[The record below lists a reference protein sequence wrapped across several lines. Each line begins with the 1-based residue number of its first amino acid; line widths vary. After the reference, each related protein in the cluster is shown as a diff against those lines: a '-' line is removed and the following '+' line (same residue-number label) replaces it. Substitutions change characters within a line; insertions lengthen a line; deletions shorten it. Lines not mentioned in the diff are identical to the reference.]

1 MILASQ
7 SPRRYELLSD
17 AGFSL
22 EVVPADIDETR
33 LPGENPVDLV
43 LRLAAEKAEA
53 VRTQLSRQPEDGLLV
68 AADTIVWMGGEALG
82 KPTDADDARRMLE
95 ELSGRTHLVSTGV
108 CAMALAADGS
118 CAAQTSFVETTEVT
132 FWNLSSAEIDAYV
145 ATGEPLDNYEN
156 LLRFIRLLT
165 DENGL
170 HISQRNVTVSTCG
183 LVPQMRRLAEEHLAI
198 TLALSLHA
206 ATDEKRRELMPVAL
220 KWRLDELMEACAYYF
235 EQTGRRMTFEYAL
248 VGGVNDAME
257 DAERLTA
264 LAKPLSAH
272 INLIPVNPIRERTY
286 RQSAR
291 SQIEAFKIKLEKNGI
306 NVTIRREMGRD
317 IDGACGQLRRRHIA
331 EERCGLTE

>member
-95 ELSGRTHLVSTGV
+95 ELSGRTHSVSTGV

-118 CAAQTSFVETTEVT
+118 CTAQTSFVETTEVT

-145 ATGEPLDNYEN
+145 ATGEPLDKAGAYG
-156 LLRFIRLLT
+156 IQGAGRLLVRGISG
-165 DENGL
+165 DYSNVVGL
-170 HISQRNVTVSTCG
+170 PIAR
-183 LVPQMRRLAEEHLAI
+183 LVRELASLIPKAGDLVADAI
-198 TLALSLHA
+198 TIGGPHA
-206 ATDEKRRELMPVAL
+206 
-220 KWRLDELMEACAYYF
+220 
-235 EQTGRRMTFEYAL
+235 
-248 VGGVNDAME
+248 
-257 DAERLTA
+257 
-264 LAKPLSAH
+264 
-272 INLIPVNPIRERTY
+272 
-286 RQSAR
+286 
-291 SQIEAFKIKLEKNGI
+291 
-306 NVTIRREMGRD
+306 
-317 IDGACGQLRRRHIA
+317 
-331 EERCGLTE
+331 